1 MLGRSTIIVTA
12 LLALGALG
20 LAPAGALASPGNGNA
35 AATHAYI
42 EANFKLT
49 RAAEASVAPVQA
61 KIVAFDKQL
70 DRECPLAGA
79 GGPEDA
85 ESQKVSHEAADAL
98 WSLSYGADAG
108 PIRAFAKTVESLHW
122 SNPNLTRI
130 ARHYAKTLEGLAA
143 LPLPNLCADV
153 REWKA
158 SDFRTIP
165 ATTRQLDERAES
177 LEGHTIPPRLLAPY
191 ERPAD
196 RGIVAQTTRLETG
209 LERTETVVGFSD
221 WDMLLETLGL
231 NQ

>member
-1 MLGRSTIIVTA
+1 MLGRSRIIFAA
-12 LLALGALG
+12 LLALGV
-20 LAPAGALASPGNGNA
+20 APAGALASSGNA

-61 KIVAFDKQL
+61 KIVAFDAQL
-70 DRECPLAGA
+70 GSECPKAGE
-79 GGPEDA
+79 GGPENK
-85 ESQKVSHEAADAL
+85 ESQKVSYEATAAL
-98 WSLSYGADAG
+98 WSISYGADIV
-108 PIRAFAKTVESLHW
+108 PIRAFAKTVGSLRW

-143 LPLPNLCADV
+143 LPLPNLCTNV

-165 ATTRQLDERAES
+165 AASLQLDERAEA
-177 LEGHTIPPRLLAPY
+177 LEGHTIPPQLLAPY

-196 RGIVAQTTRLETG
+196 RGIVAQTTRLETK
-209 LERTETVVGFSD
+209 LEHTETVVGFSD

>member
-1 MLGRSTIIVTA
+1 MLGRLGIVITVV
-12 LLALGALG
+12 LALGALG
-20 LAPAGALASPGNGNA
+20 AAPAGAHASTGDA

-61 KIVAFDKQL
+61 KIVALDKRLGQ
-70 DRECPLAGA
+70 ECPKVGE
-79 GGPEDA
+79 GGPETE
-85 ESQKVSHEAADAL
+85 ESQKVSHEAVAAL
-98 WSLSYGADAG
+98 WSLSYGADAA
-108 PIRAFAKTVESLHW
+108 PIRAFAKTVGALHW
-122 SNPNLTRI
+122 SNPSLTRI

-143 LPLPNLCADV
+143 LPLPNLCGDV

-165 ATTRQLDERAES
+165 ASTLQIYDRAES
-177 LEGHTIPPRLLAPY
+177 LEGHTIPPKLLAPY
-191 ERPAD
+191 ESPSD
-196 RGIVAQTTRLETG
+196 RGVVARTTRLETK
-209 LERTETVVGFSD
+209 LEHTETVVGFSD

>member
-1 MLGRSTIIVTA
+1 MLGRSTIVIAA
-12 LLALGALG
+12 LLALGV
-20 LAPAGALASPGNGNA
+20 APSGALASSPNA

-42 EANFKLT
+42 EANYKLT

-61 KIVAFDKQL
+61 KVVAYDKQL
-70 DRECPLAGA
+70 GQECPKAGA
-79 GGPEDA
+79 GGPENA
-85 ESQKVSHEAADAL
+85 ESQNVSHEAADAL
-98 WSLSYGADAG
+98 WSLSYGAEVA
-108 PIRAFAKTVESLHW
+108 PIRAFAKTVGSLHW

-143 LPLPNLCADV
+143 LPLPNLCENV

-165 ATTRQLDERAES
+165 AATLQLDQRAEA

-191 ERPAD
+191 ERPSD
-196 RGIVAQTTRLETG
+196 RAVVAKTTSLETK
-209 LERTETVVGFSD
+209 LEHTETVVGFSD

>member
-1 MLGRSTIIVTA
+1 MLGRSRIIIAA
-12 LLALGALG
+12 LLALGV
-20 LAPAGALASPGNGNA
+20 APAGALASSGNA

-61 KIVAFDKQL
+61 KIVAFDAQL
-70 DRECPLAGA
+70 GSECPKAGE
-79 GGPEDA
+79 GGPENE

-98 WSLSYGADAG
+98 WSISYGADIV
-108 PIRAFAKTVESLHW
+108 PIRTFAKTVGSLSW

-130 ARHYAKTLEGLAA
+130 ARHYASTLEGLAA
-143 LPLPNLCADV
+143 LPLPNLCANV

-165 ATTRQLDERAES
+165 AATLQLDERAEA
-177 LEGHTIPPRLLAPY
+177 LEGHTIPPQLLAPY

-196 RGIVAQTTRLETG
+196 RGIVAQTTRLETK
-209 LERTETVVGFSD
+209 LEHTETVVGFSD

>member
-1 MLGRSTIIVTA
+1 MLGRSTIIIAA
-12 LLALGALG
+12 LLALGV
-20 LAPAGALASPGNGNA
+20 APAGAIASSGDA

-49 RAAEASVAPVQA
+49 RAAEASVAPVQT
-61 KIVAFDKQL
+61 KIVAFDAQL
-70 DRECPLAGA
+70 GSECPKAGA
-79 GGPEDA
+79 GGPEDD
-85 ESQKVSHEAADAL
+85 ESQKVSHEASDAL
-98 WSLSYGADAG
+98 WSLSYGADVG
-108 PIRAFAKTVESLHW
+108 SIRAFAKTVGSLHW

-143 LPLPNLCADV
+143 LPLPNLCANV

-165 ATTRQLDERAES
+165 AATLQLDERAES

-196 RGIVAQTTRLETG
+196 RGIVAQTTRLETR
-209 LERTETVVGFSD
+209 LEHTETVVGFSD

>member
-1 MLGRSTIIVTA
+1 MRGSSKIIVA
-12 LLALGALG
+12 AVLALGV
-20 LAPAGALASPGNGNA
+20 APSGALASTAGNA

-49 RAAEASVAPVQA
+49 RIAEASVAPVQA
-61 KIVAFDKQL
+61 KVVALDKQL
-70 DRECPLAGA
+70 AQECPKAGA
-79 GGPEDA
+79 GGPEDN

-98 WSLSYGADAG
+98 WSLSYGADASQ
-108 PIRAFAKTVESLHW
+108 IRAFAKTVDSLSW
-122 SNPNLTRI
+122 SNPKLTRI

-143 LPLPNLCADV
+143 LPLPNLCANV

-165 ATTRQLDERAES
+165 AATLQLDERAEA
-177 LEGHTIPPRLLAPY
+177 LEGHTIPPQLLAPY

-196 RGIVAQTTRLETG
+196 RDIVAETTRLETK
-209 LERTETVVGFSD
+209 LEHTETVVGFSD

>member
-12 LLALGALG
+12 LLALVV
-20 LAPAGALASPGNGNA
+20 APAAAIASSGDA
-35 AATHAYI
+35 AATRSYI

-61 KIVAFDKQL
+61 KIVAFDAQL
-70 DRECPLAGA
+70 GSECPKAGE
-79 GGPEDA
+79 GGPEND

-98 WSLSYGADAG
+98 WSLSYGADVDS
-108 PIRAFAKTVESLHW
+108 IRAFAKTVGSLHW
-122 SNPNLTRI
+122 SNPNLTST

-143 LPLPNLCADV
+143 LPLPNLCANV
-153 REWKA
+153 REWKV

-165 ATTRQLDERAES
+165 AATLQLDERAEA

-196 RGIVAQTTRLETG
+196 RGIVAQTTRLETK
-209 LERTETVVGFSD
+209 LEHTETVVGFSD

>member
-1 MLGRSTIIVTA
+1 MLGRSTIIIAA
-12 LLALGALG
+12 LLALGV
-20 LAPAGALASPGNGNA
+20 APAGALAGSGNA

-70 DRECPLAGA
+70 AQECPKAGT
-79 GGPEDA
+79 GGPEDN

-108 PIRAFAKTVESLHW
+108 QIRAFAKTVDSLSW
-122 SNPNLTRI
+122 SNPKLTRI

-143 LPLPNLCADV
+143 LPLPDLCTNV

-165 ATTRQLDERAES
+165 AATLQLDERAEA
-177 LEGHTIPPRLLAPY
+177 LEGHTIPPQLLAPY

-196 RGIVAQTTRLETG
+196 RGIVAETTRLETK
-209 LERTETVVGFSD
+209 LEHTETVVGFSD

>member
-1 MLGRSTIIVTA
+1 MLESSRRFIIA
-12 LLALGALG
+12 ALALGAFG
-20 LAPAGALASPGNGNA
+20 VTPAGALASSGDA

-61 KIVAFDKQL
+61 KIAALDKQL
-70 DRECPLAGA
+70 GRECPKVGE
-79 GGPEDA
+79 GGPENG

-98 WSLSYGADAG
+98 WSLSYGADVA
-108 PIRAFAKTVESLHW
+108 PIRAFAKTVGSLHW
-122 SNPNLTRI
+122 SNPSLTRI

-143 LPLPNLCADV
+143 LPLPNLCGDV

-165 ATTRQLDERAES
+165 AATLQLDERAES
-177 LEGHTIPPRLLAPY
+177 LEGQTIPPKLLAPY
-191 ERPAD
+191 ERPSD
-196 RGIVAQTTRLETG
+196 RGVVAETSRLETK

>member
-1 MLGRSTIIVTA
+1 MLGRSTIIITA
-12 LLALGALG
+12 LLALGV
-20 LAPAGALASPGNGNA
+20 APAGAIASSGDA

-49 RAAEASVAPVQA
+49 RAAEASVAPVQT
-61 KIVAFDKQL
+61 KIVAFDAQL
-70 DRECPLAGA
+70 GSECPKAGA
-79 GGPEDA
+79 GGPEDD
-85 ESQKVSHEAADAL
+85 ESQKVSHEASDAL
-98 WSLSYGADAG
+98 WSLSYGADVG
-108 PIRAFAKTVESLHW
+108 SIRAFAKTVGSLHW

-143 LPLPNLCADV
+143 LPLPNLCANV

-165 ATTRQLDERAES
+165 AATLQLDERAES

-196 RGIVAQTTRLETG
+196 RGIVAQTTRLETK
-209 LERTETVVGFSD
+209 LEHTETVVGFSD

>member
-1 MLGRSTIIVTA
+1 MLGRSTIIITA
-12 LLALGALG
+12 LLALGV
-20 LAPAGALASPGNGNA
+20 APAGALASSGDA

-61 KIVAFDKQL
+61 KIVAFDAQL
-70 DRECPLAGA
+70 GSECPKVGA
-79 GGPEDA
+79 GGPEDD
-85 ESQKVSHEAADAL
+85 ESQKVSHEAVDAL
-98 WSLSYGADAG
+98 WSLSYGADVSS
-108 PIRAFAKTVESLHW
+108 IRAFAKTVGSLHW
-122 SNPNLTRI
+122 SNPKLTRI
-130 ARHYAKTLEGLAA
+130 AQHYAKTLEGLAA
-143 LPLPNLCADV
+143 LPLPNLCANV

-165 ATTRQLDERAES
+165 AATLQLDERAES
-177 LEGHTIPPRLLAPY
+177 LEGHTIPPPLLAPY

-196 RGIVAQTTRLETG
+196 RGIVAQTTRLETK
-209 LERTETVVGFSD
+209 LEHTETVVGFSD

>member
-1 MLGRSTIIVTA
+1 MLGRSTIIITA
-12 LLALGALG
+12 LLALGV
-20 LAPAGALASPGNGNA
+20 APAGAIASSGDA

-61 KIVAFDKQL
+61 KIVAFDAQL
-70 DRECPLAGA
+70 GSECPKAGA
-79 GGPEDA
+79 GGPEDD
-85 ESQKVSHEAADAL
+85 ESQKVSHEAVDAL
-98 WSLSYGADAG
+98 WSLSYGADVG
-108 PIRAFAKTVESLHW
+108 SIRAFAKTVGSLHW
-122 SNPNLTRI
+122 SNPNLNRI

-143 LPLPNLCADV
+143 LPLPNLCANV

-165 ATTRQLDERAES
+165 AATLQLDESAES

-196 RGIVAQTTRLETG
+196 RSIVEQTTRLETE
-209 LERTETVVGFSD
+209 LEHTETVVGFSD

>member
-1 MLGRSTIIVTA
+1 MLGRSRIIIAA
-12 LLALGALG
+12 LLALGV
-20 LAPAGALASPGNGNA
+20 APAGALASSGNA

-61 KIVAFDKQL
+61 KIVAFDAQL
-70 DRECPLAGA
+70 GSECSKAGE
-79 GGPEDA
+79 GGPENE

-98 WSLSYGADAG
+98 WSISYGADIV
-108 PIRAFAKTVESLHW
+108 PIRTFAKTVGSLSW

-130 ARHYAKTLEGLAA
+130 ARHYASTLEGLAA
-143 LPLPNLCADV
+143 LPLPNLCANV

-158 SDFRTIP
+158 SDFHTIP
-165 ATTRQLDERAES
+165 AATLQLDERAEA
-177 LEGHTIPPRLLAPY
+177 LEGQTIPQQLLAPY
-191 ERPAD
+191 ERPSD
-196 RGIVAQTTRLETG
+196 RAIVAQTTRLETK
-209 LERTETVVGFSD
+209 LEHTETVVGFNN

>member
-12 LLALGALG
+12 LLALVV
-20 LAPAGALASPGNGNA
+20 APAAAIASSGDA
-35 AATHAYI
+35 AATHSYI

-61 KIVAFDKQL
+61 KIVAFDAQL
-70 DRECPLAGA
+70 GSECPKAGE
-79 GGPEDA
+79 GGPEND
-85 ESQKVSHEAADAL
+85 ESQKVSHEAVDAL

-108 PIRAFAKTVESLHW
+108 SIQAFAKTVGSLSW
-122 SNPNLTRI
+122 SNPNLTLI

-143 LPLPNLCADV
+143 LPLPNLCANV
-153 REWKA
+153 REWKV

-165 ATTRQLDERAES
+165 AATLQLDERAES

-196 RGIVAQTTRLETG
+196 RGIVAQTTRLETK
-209 LERTETVVGFSD
+209 LEHTETVVGFSD

>member
-1 MLGRSTIIVTA
+1 MLGRSTIVIAA
-12 LLALGALG
+12 LLTLG
-20 LAPAGALASPGNGNA
+20 LGVAPAGALASSPNT

-70 DRECPLAGA
+70 DRECPKAGA
-79 GGPEDA
+79 GGPEND
-85 ESQKVSHEAADAL
+85 ESQRVSHEAADAL
-98 WSLSYGADAG
+98 WSLSYGADLA
-108 PIRAFAKTVESLHW
+108 PIRAFAKTVESLRW

-130 ARHYAKTLEGLAA
+130 ARHYASTLQGLAA
-143 LPLPNLCADV
+143 LPLPNLCANV

-165 ATTRQLDERAES
+165 ATTLQLDERAEA
-177 LEGHTIPPRLLAPY
+177 LEGHTIPPQLLAPY
-191 ERPAD
+191 ERPSD
-196 RGIVAQTTRLETG
+196 RGILAQTTRLETG
-209 LERTETVVGFSD
+209 LEHTETVVGFSD